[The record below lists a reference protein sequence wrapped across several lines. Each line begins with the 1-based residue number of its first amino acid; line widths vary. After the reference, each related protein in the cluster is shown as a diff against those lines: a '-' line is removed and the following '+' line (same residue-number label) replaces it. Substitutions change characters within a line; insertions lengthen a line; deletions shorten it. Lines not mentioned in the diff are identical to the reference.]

1 MEGNG
6 CYNRSRFGDLMSL
19 EVGVF
24 HPELSSPSVIN
35 YRFTM
40 LLIIAVIKETGD
52 RDENPV
58 QFSVFAVSQW
68 N

>member
-1 MEGNG
+1 
-6 CYNRSRFGDLMSL
+6 MSL

-24 HPELSSPSVIN
+24 HPELSSPGVIN